1 MEKNYMQQQ
10 YTKMILFT
18 TFYGLFFTILLYDN
32 FSGITMPLFI
42 SGSIVFFSKIFK
54 QMGKNRKKIL
64 LFLEI
69 SLCLISFSSFLSGNE
84 IVHVLNVFAMIILF
98 LTYLLFYYHDEANWD
113 IPDWISNCTKTI
125 FGTIASYLKPLT
137 DYFSIEKQKEGT
149 KEGNKTLTAILTGI
163 LIAIPFVWLIL
174 SLLSQADI
182 VFDTFLERFKLN
194 ISFSEDIVGWI
205 IYFFFSFLSSY
216 GVLSYLTNKKNIQ
229 DKGIRNHGNA
239 ITAITVTS
247 ILALIY
253 GIFSI
258 IQIVYL
264 FLGQGTLPD
273 GVTYA
278 AYAREGFFQLVFVC
292 AINVILVLIGIHFY
306 NKHKVLNGI
315 LSLISIFTYCM
326 IFSSFYRMILYI
338 QAYSLTFLRVFVLWC
353 LVLLFCM
360 MSLLLISIWKKEF
373 PLLKSM
379 IILVTSLF
387 LVLSF
392 MKPDYWI
399 ASYQCG
405 QLRENQGSKV
415 DIYYLTSLSSDAAYV
430 IKEYQQELIQTY
442 PEEEQEAVKMDL
454 DYYFDKLEKKADEQT
469 VRTFNL
475 SVYLADY
482 K

>member
-1 MEKNYMQQQ
+1 
-10 YTKMILFT
+10 
-18 TFYGLFFTILLYDN
+18 
-32 FSGITMPLFI
+32 
-42 SGSIVFFSKIFK
+42 
-54 QMGKNRKKIL
+54 
-64 LFLEI
+64 
-69 SLCLISFSSFLSGNE
+69 LI
-84 IVHVLNVFAMIILF
+84 
-98 LTYLLFYYHDEANWD
+98 
-113 IPDWISNCTKTI
+113 
-125 FGTIASYLKPLT
+125 
-137 DYFSIEKQKEGT
+137 
-149 KEGNKTLTAILTGI
+149 GI
-163 LIAIPFVWLIL
+163 LISIPFVWLVL
-174 SLLSQADI
+174 SLLSQADR
-182 VFDTFLERFKLN
+182 VFDTLLEGFKLN
-194 ISFSEDIVGWI
+194 IYFSEDIVGWI

-229 DKGIRNHGNA
+229 EKGIRNHGNA

-247 ILALIY
+247 ILAFIY

-273 GVTYA
+273 GLTYA

-292 AINVILVLIGIHFY
+292 GINVILVLIGIYFY
-306 NKHKVLNGI
+306 NKHKFLNGI
-315 LSLISIFTYCM
+315 MSLISIFTYCM

-360 MSLLLISIWKKEF
+360 MSFLLISIWKKEF

-405 QLRENQGSKV
+405 QIGDNQGSKV
-415 DIYYLTSLSSDAAYV
+415 DIYYLTSLSSDAAEVLRKY
-430 IKEYQQELIQTY
+430 KQQLILTY
-442 PEEEQEAVKMDL
+442 PEEEQEAVKINL
-454 DYYFDKLEKKADEQT
+454 EHYFEKLQHKAEEQT
-469 VRTFNL
+469 IRSFNV